1 MIGDFVGQTILVTQM
16 WLKLGFGRLVP
27 QEY

>member
-16 WLKLGFGRLVP
+16 WLKLGVGRLVP